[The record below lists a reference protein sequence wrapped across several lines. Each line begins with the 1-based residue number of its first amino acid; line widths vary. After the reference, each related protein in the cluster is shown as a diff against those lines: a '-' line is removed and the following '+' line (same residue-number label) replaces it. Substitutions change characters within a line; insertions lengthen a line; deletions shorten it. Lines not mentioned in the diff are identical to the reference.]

1 MLLSFNWSLFSSLV
15 RSHAFVFFFPSS
27 YSCLYIN
34 IYLPLKWH
42 IHQQILA
49 WKRWKNLFRSFVD
62 QDDSMISMRLKSV
75 FVGQRCFSNSKLSII
90 EFVVFFALFSY
101 LDAFVK
107 HKRIA
112 SLLPRTLPF
121 PNKNSSWTIWL
132 LCPVV
137 LFAFFSNRKRKR
149 ERQTISW
156 WI

>member
-1 MLLSFNWSLFSSLV
+1 M
-15 RSHAFVFFFPSS
+15 FVDVVIFQLIAFFF
-27 YSCLYIN
+27 SCSLARFRRFFFFLFLSVYKYIPASEVTYTSTN
-34 IYLPLKWH
+34 SCMKEM
-42 IHQQILA
+42 
-49 WKRWKNLFRSFVD
+49 KNLFRSFVD

-121 PNKNSSWTIWL
+121 PNKNSSWTI
-132 LCPVV
+132 
-137 LFAFFSNRKRKR
+137 
-149 ERQTISW
+149 
-156 WI
+156 